1 MLETE
6 RLTLSQLS
14 YAHCAF
20 IIELLNEPSFLQFI
34 GDRGVRNTSQARA
47 YLKKGAIDSY
57 AANGFGLFLVAHKK
71 TRAALGMCG
80 LVMRDEFDHP
90 DLGFA
95 FLERYWSNGFAYES
109 SVAVLRHASDCLR
122 LPTVIAMADVDNKS
136 SIALLEKLGFS
147 FQEMVTMPGESV
159 EICQYRCELT
169 PGTEL

>member
-14 YAHCAF
+14 YDDCAF
-20 IIELLNEPSFLQFI
+20 IIELLNEPSFLRYI
-34 GDRGVRNTSQARA
+34 GDRGVRSPGEARD
-47 YLKKGAIDSY
+47 YLQKGAIDSY
-57 AANGFGLFLVAHKK
+57 AKYGFGLFLVSHKK

-80 LVMRDEFDHP
+80 LVMRDEFELP

-109 SVAVLRHASDCLR
+109 SVAVLRHANER
-122 LPTVIAMADVDNKS
+122 LGLSMVIAMADADNAS

-147 FQEMVTMPGESV
+147 FQQMVTMPGETE
-159 EICQYRCELT
+159 EICQFKLALKR
-169 PGTEL
+169 GTES